1 MNNAQRLR
9 LNKGQRIEIE
19 LLNKSKFDGQIGEV
33 KEIEIRIEDYKK
45 LEDFF
50 ILKNSRWGKI
60 IKVDDIEG
68 LKIYGEKLE

>member
-19 LLNKSKFDGQIGEV
+19 LLNKSKFEGKIGKV